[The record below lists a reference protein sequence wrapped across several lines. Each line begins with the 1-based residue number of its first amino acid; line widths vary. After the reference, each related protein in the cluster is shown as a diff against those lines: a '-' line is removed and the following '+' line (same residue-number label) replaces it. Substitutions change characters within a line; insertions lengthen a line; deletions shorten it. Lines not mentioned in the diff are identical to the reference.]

1 MWDVTHA
8 ELKIP
13 TETAEAR
20 GCARAVEG
28 VPVGARHP
36 ESPPTQA
43 WEPARDEQ
51 PPRGRGPT
59 KGRLPTRALPVEGC
73 ACPAW
78 EARGWESAYMGAHR
92 VEGGRVGRLP
102 ETLSAFS
109 PGPAA
114 PGPRGRRGTVGV
126 LSPTTWDTSQPE
138 PKGRRAKEGFKQEGL
153 AQWLRSKT

>member
-8 ELKIP
+8 ELAIP
-13 TETAEAR
+13 AGTAEAR

-36 ESPPTQA
+36 ERPPTQA

-59 KGRLPTRALPVEGC
+59 KGRLPTRALAVEGC

-78 EARGWESAYMGAHR
+78 EARGVGERAQGGRR
-92 VEGGRVGRLP
+92 VEGGRVGGLA

-114 PGPRGRRGTVGV
+114 PGPRGMVGV
-126 LSPTTWDTSQPE
+126 LSQPRGT
-138 PKGRRAKEGFKQEGL
+138 P
-153 AQWLRSKT
+153 RSGTREAPA